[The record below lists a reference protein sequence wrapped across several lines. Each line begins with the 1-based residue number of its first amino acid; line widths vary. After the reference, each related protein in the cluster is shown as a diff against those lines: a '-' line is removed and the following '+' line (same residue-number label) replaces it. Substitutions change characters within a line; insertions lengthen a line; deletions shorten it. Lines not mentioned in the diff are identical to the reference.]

1 MIDYKLI
8 DNNENNTIIFV
19 HGFTQN
25 YTIFNKQA
33 EFFSDHFNCLLI
45 NLRGH
50 GESIHNGP
58 FGIVEY
64 TEDIIDVLSSLEL
77 NNFLYWG
84 THTGTAIGL
93 NLFFKNIFHINGLI
107 LEGTVIPGYNTPGIN
122 KNIERAKDVRSKKG
136 LDIAIQDW
144 YNNSEWFEYMRKNPE
159 NTRSSEHLRI
169 LESFKGTPWKTKLK
183 AETLPSFVEKILEIN
198 IPILVYN
205 GEYDMQEFYEM
216 AEIISKN
223 QNVTKYIIP
232 EAGGFPLWEN
242 PNFVN
247 RIVEEWLQKQ
257 KESFI

>member
-1 MIDYKLI
+1 MIDYKFI
-8 DNNENNTIIFV
+8 NNNANNTIIFV

-25 YTIFNKQA
+25 YTIFDKQV
-33 EFFSDHFNCLLI
+33 EYFSNYFNCLLI

-50 GESIHNGP
+50 GESLHNGP

-64 TEDIIDVLSSLEL
+64 TEDIIDVLSSLEMY
-77 NNFLYWG
+77 NFIYWG

-107 LEGTVIPGYNTPGIN
+107 LEGAVIPGFYTPQIN
-122 KNIERAKDVRSKKG
+122 KNIERAKDVLSKKG

-159 NTRSSEHLRI
+159 VARSSEHLRI
-169 LESFKGTPWKTKLK
+169 LESFNGIPWKTKLK
-183 AETLPSFVEKILEIN
+183 AETLSGFVEKIPEID
-198 IPILVYN
+198 IPVLVYN

-216 AEIISKN
+216 AEIFSKN
-223 QNVTKYIIP
+223 QNVIKHIIP

-242 PNFVN
+242 PCFVN
-247 RIVEEWLQKQ
+247 RIVEEWLQEQ